1 MAEQFNRKKF
11 LLKCGILG
19 GGGLLL
25 LAGCS
30 DGSEPGSKN
39 PEGEAGTK
47 PTDTVGNNPADC
59 NDLRGVSQAEID
71 KRQKLGYVKEA
82 PSPDV
87 RCEICKLYLPAD
99 AGKKCGSCSL
109 FKGPVA
115 TGASCTYFAP
125 LSEEE
130 G

>member
-1 MAEQFNRKKF
+1 M
-11 LLKCGILG
+11 
-19 GGGLLL
+19 LLL

-39 PEGEAGTK
+39 SEGEAGTK
-47 PTDTVGNNPADC
+47 ATDTLDKNPADC
-59 NDLRGVSQAEID
+59 NDLRGVSHAEID

-82 PSPDV
+82 SSPDV
-87 RCEICKLYLPAD
+87 RCAICKLYLPAD

-125 LSEEE
+125 LLEEE